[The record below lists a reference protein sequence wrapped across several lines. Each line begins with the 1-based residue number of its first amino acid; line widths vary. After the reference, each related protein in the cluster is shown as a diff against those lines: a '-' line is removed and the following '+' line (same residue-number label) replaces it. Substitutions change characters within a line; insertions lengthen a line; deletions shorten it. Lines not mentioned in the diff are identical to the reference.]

1 LSWNR
6 ALPVLRVIRRVSK
19 TNMRKILETEE
30 HVQIPPVLYSD
41 PFYRISYLMKEE
53 IRKYKWFEGE
63 KGRKLTWERARKEWT
78 DAYREKYEK
87 FLIETLSFPE
97 APAEEEPSTEKQ
109 DFFSK
114 VNILAKIPHR
124 SGG

>member
-1 LSWNR
+1 MESSVV
-6 ALPVLRVIRRVSK
+6 APAADPVSK
-19 TNMRKILETEE
+19 TNMRRILETEE

-63 KGRKLTWERARKEWT
+63 KGRKLTWERARQEWT

-97 APAEEEPSTEKQ
+97 TSPAEEPATEKQ
-109 DFFSK
+109 GFFSG
-114 VNILAKIPHR
+114 VNILAKVPQR